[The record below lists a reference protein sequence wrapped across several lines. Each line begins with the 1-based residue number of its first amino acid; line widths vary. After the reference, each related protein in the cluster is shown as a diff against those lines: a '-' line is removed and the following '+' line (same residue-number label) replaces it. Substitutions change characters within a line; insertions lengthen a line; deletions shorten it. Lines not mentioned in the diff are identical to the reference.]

1 MSVANCPTSKDYHL
15 TTVLCEANQRCASDR
30 CSSSVFPED
39 RTVMHSRREQ
49 QPQRTRRSTVYRE
62 KRRDR
67 HPQSQLHLNATSIE
81 EGKAG
86 WPSTSQRSCGERR
99 DQETLQL
106 QSQLHLN
113 ATSIWEVKASRP
125 STRPT
130 ERANGGNEA
139 QHCGGFTAPPNRL
152 SVFSTA
158 FAVFCRR

>member
-1 MSVANCPTSKDYHL
+1 MGGHHERRQCECNKHEKYRGLKQCLGCSRHEGGVSVANCPTSKDYHL

-67 HPQSQLHLNATSIE
+67 HTQSQLHLNATSIE

-99 DQETLQL
+99 DQETLTTPISTP
-106 QSQLHLN
+106 SQRN
-113 ATSIWEVKASRP
+113 
-125 STRPT
+125 
-130 ERANGGNEA
+130 
-139 QHCGGFTAPPNRL
+139 
-152 SVFSTA
+152 
-158 FAVFCRR
+158 